1 MAMHYMLSLKLKLA
15 LGQVN
20 IFTIFL
26 APDLVWIVFMLF
38 VIIYVCSVDKDDSSS
53 PEPEARGEEH
63 DQNVGHFN
71 HHHHAGVRGEI
82 PNA

>member
-1 MAMHYMLSLKLKLA
+1 
-15 LGQVN
+15 
-20 IFTIFL
+20 
-26 APDLVWIVFMLF
+26 MLF

-82 PNA
+82 TNA